1 MRYAIFKLTVAFDNL
16 FEEAGTILQGQSEG
30 ADEVVK
36 GEKRI
41 RKRNPLP
48 LCKSG
53 NKGALMVNPETLGLS
68 VRLSSHRSLGSG
80 ASSSH

>member
-1 MRYAIFKLTVAFDNL
+1 MRYAIFKLTATFDNL

-36 GEKRI
+36 GVEKI
-41 RKRNPLP
+41 RERNPLL

-53 NKGALMVNPETLGLS
+53 NKGALRVNPEPIGLS
-68 VRLSSHRSLGSG
+68 VRLSLR
-80 ASSSH
+80 